1 MGTETPLNHFD
12 PTLQYLLKSLKL
24 KIILRKN
31 DPLLFQINFAK
42 LFYIMRLNQES
53 LKYRAEILKYLG
65 IVLCVPVGTSI
76 LLLLTNINYI
86 FPFRLFTISLP
97 LALLGVQCIYRGM
110 HILDKYWL
118 EIKDL

>member
-1 MGTETPLNHFD
+1 MESIFILE
-12 PTLQYLLKSLKL
+12 SLKL

-76 LLLLTNINYI
+76 LFLLTNINYI

>member
-12 PTLQYLLKSLKL
+12 PTFQYLLKSLKL

-65 IVLCVPVGTSI
+65 IVLKWTEK
-76 LLLLTNINYI
+76 LN
-86 FPFRLFTISLP
+86 
-97 LALLGVQCIYRGM
+97 Q
-110 HILDKYWL
+110 
-118 EIKDL
+118 

>member
-1 MGTETPLNHFD
+1 
-12 PTLQYLLKSLKL
+12 
-24 KIILRKN
+24 
-31 DPLLFQINFAK
+31 
-42 LFYIMRLNQES
+42 MRLNQES

-76 LLLLTNINYI
+76 LFLLTNMNYI
-86 FPFRLFTISLP
+86 FPFRL

>member
-31 DPLLFQINFAK
+31 DPLLFNINFAK

-53 LKYRAEILKYLG
+53 LKYQAFYHQFTFSLIRRTMYLSWDAY
-65 IVLCVPVGTSI
+65 T
-76 LLLLTNINYI
+76 
-86 FPFRLFTISLP
+86 
-97 LALLGVQCIYRGM
+97 
-110 HILDKYWL
+110 
-118 EIKDL
+118 